1 MIGWAPCHLVGD
13 LVEAIARAPHYR
25 AEVVRV
31 NPVLAP
37 SNQRIL
43 IELIG
48 QWLRDYPP
56 TSLPAL
62 QRRLRDSW
70 KRGWEK

>member
-48 QWLRDYPP
+48 QWPRDYHP
-56 TSLPAL
+56 TSSPEFQLLSKA
-62 QRRLRDSW
+62 S
-70 KRGWEK
+70 

>member
-1 MIGWAPCHLVGD
+1 MIGWALCHLVDD
-13 LVEAIARAPHYR
+13 LVEAIARASHYR

-37 SNQRIL
+37 SNQHVL

-48 QWLRDYPP
+48 QWPRDYHP
-56 TSLPAL
+56 TSLPEF
-62 QRRLRDSW
+62 RLLS
-70 KRGWEK
+70 KAS